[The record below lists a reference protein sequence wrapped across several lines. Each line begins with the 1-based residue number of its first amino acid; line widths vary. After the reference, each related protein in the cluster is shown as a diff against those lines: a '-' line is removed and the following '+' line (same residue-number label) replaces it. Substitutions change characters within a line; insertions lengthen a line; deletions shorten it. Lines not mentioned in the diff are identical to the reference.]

1 MIFIIR
7 HLLLFIFCFNAVS
20 NITAQDC
27 NCKDL
32 NKYKQAF
39 NRQLRVFSFDS
50 INATLKNVDLNG
62 SSACKA
68 LYNDLSA
75 NLAYKLSNYKAAK
88 NFLTEENEILKSQ
101 KCPESKYIDN
111 YYLTGLLNS
120 DQDQHDSAAT
130 YLLRA
135 LKLAEES
142 GYNEIV
148 PKIYHS
154 LAGVFAKLGDLER
167 SLDLIQKAIIINKRG
182 DDFYLLANNYS
193 TLSSVFVVMSVRS
206 KVKAN
211 FIDSSVYAQ
220 DLGFKYARQS
230 SNVDALLSLYY
241 KRATVLTRTKD
252 FKNAEKYLDSSISL
266 SLPKAHIK
274 NLCGAYSHKAFL
286 FSQLKNYDK
295 AIQFNDSS
303 LKYARILGA
312 TSSIIGIYKFAY
324 ENYSKSGDFKNALR
338 AHEQMMS
345 YSDSL
350 NLLEKTKAITELE
363 KKYDQVKNEKTINEL
378 NQQTEIDKLRIRS
391 LFAFGIITLL
401 IIIVIIFFYRQSTV
415 KNKLKTIETE
425 QRLNRARMNPHF
437 FFNALASL
445 QNLSLSE
452 AKKELV
458 PSFISKFS
466 RIMRQSLESTFNELD
481 TIENEIVFLTD
492 YLELQKLLSENRFK
506 YNFKLDDTI
515 EANELLIPGMILQPF
530 IENSIEH
537 GFKNI
542 SYEGIIELGFAISDK
557 TLKITITDNGT
568 GITNKEK
575 NKNYPSRATQIIG
588 DRLYLLNKTYK
599 TNATFVIANGNN
611 DKGIVVEISLPIIY
625 K

>member
-1 MIFIIR
+1 MIFKLR
-7 HLLLFIFCFNAVS
+7 YFFLFLFCINAGG
-20 NITAQDC
+20 NLAAQNCD
-27 NCKDL
+27 CKDL
-32 NKYKQAF
+32 NRYKEAF
-39 NRQLRVFSFDS
+39 NRQSRSFNFDS
-50 INATLKNVDLNG
+50 INTTLKNVDLE
-62 SSACKA
+62 SSFGCKA
-68 LYNDLSA
+68 LYYNLQA
-75 NLAYKLSNYKAAK
+75 NLSYKLSNYKAAK
-88 NFLTEENEILKSQ
+88 NFLAKENEIWRSHE
-101 KCPESKYIDN
+101 CPQSKYIDN

-120 DQDQHDSAAT
+120 DQDQHDSAVT
-130 YLLRA
+130 YLLLA

-142 GYNEIV
+142 GYNEII

-154 LAGVFAKLGDLER
+154 LAGVFAKLGELDR
-167 SLDLIQKAIIINKRG
+167 SYDLIQKAIRINKNERN
-182 DDFYLLANNYS
+182 FYLLANNYS

-211 FIDSSVYAQ
+211 FIDSSFYSQ
-220 DLGFKYARQS
+220 NLGFKYARQS

-241 KRATVLTRTKD
+241 KRATLLTRTKD
-252 FKNAEKYLDSSISL
+252 FENAEKYLDSSISL
-266 SLPKAHIK
+266 SVPKAHVK

-286 FSQLKNYDK
+286 FSQLKKYDR

-324 ENYSKSGDFKNALR
+324 ENYNKSGDYKNALR

-401 IIIVIIFFYRQSTV
+401 IIVVIIFFYRQSVV

-452 AKKELV
+452 NKKEFV
-458 PSFISKFS
+458 PTFISKFS

-481 TIENEIVFLTD
+481 TIENEIAFLTD

-506 YNFKLDDTI
+506 YNFKIDDAI
-515 EANELLIPGMILQPF
+515 EPNELLIPGMILQPF

-537 GFKNI
+537 GFKTI
-542 SYEGIIELGFAISDK
+542 SYEGLIEMSFNLSGDF
-557 TLKITITDNGT
+557 LKIKITDNGT
-568 GITNKEK
+568 GIKDIEK
-575 NKNYPSRATQIIG
+575 DKTYPSRATHIIK
-588 DRLYLLNKTYK
+588 DRLFLLNKTYK
-599 TNATFVIANGNN
+599 TNATFVLINSDN
-611 DKGIVVEISLPIIY
+611 DKGLVVEISLPIIY

>member
-1 MIFIIR
+1 MIFTIR
-7 HLLLFIFCFNAVS
+7 HLFLFIFCFNAVC
-20 NITAQDC
+20 NVTAQDC
-27 NCKDL
+27 DCKDL
-32 NKYKQAF
+32 DKYKQAF
-39 NRQLRVFSFDS
+39 NRQSKIFSFDS
-50 INATLKNVDLNG
+50 INNTLKNVDLNG
-62 SSACKA
+62 ALACKA
-68 LYNDLSA
+68 LYNNLSA

-88 NFLTEENEILKSQ
+88 SFLAKENKILRSQ
-101 KCPESKYIDN
+101 KCPETKYIDN

-130 YLLRA
+130 YLLKT

-142 GYNEIV
+142 GYNEII

-154 LAGVFAKLGDLER
+154 LAGVFAKLGELDR
-167 SLDLIQKAIIINKRG
+167 SLDLIQKAIAINKRS
-182 DDFYLLANNYS
+182 DNFYLLANNYS

-206 KVKAN
+206 KIKAD
-211 FIDSSVYAQ
+211 FSDSSFYAQ
-220 DLGFKYARQS
+220 ELGFKYARQS

-241 KRATVLTRTKD
+241 KRATLLTRTKD

-266 SLPKAHIK
+266 SIPKAHVK

-286 FSQLKNYDK
+286 FSQLRNYDK

-350 NLLEKTKAITELE
+350 NLIEKTKAITELE

-391 LFAFGIITLL
+391 LFAFGTITLL
-401 IIIVIIFFYRQSTV
+401 IIVVIIFFYRQSIV

-452 AKKELV
+452 NKKEFV
-458 PSFISKFS
+458 PIFISKFS

-481 TIENEIVFLTD
+481 TIENEIAFLTD
-492 YLELQKLLSENRFK
+492 YLELQKLLSENRFN
-506 YNFKLDDTI
+506 YNFKVDDAI
-515 EANELLIPGMILQPF
+515 ESSELLIPGMILQPF

-537 GFKNI
+537 GFKTI
-542 SYEGIIELGFAISDK
+542 SYEGLIELSFVLSGDS
-557 TLKITITDNGT
+557 LKITITDNGG
-568 GITNKEK
+568 GIKKVEK
-575 NKNYPSRATQIIG
+575 NKNYPSRATQIIK
-588 DRLYLLNKTYK
+588 DRLFLLNKTYK
-599 TNATFVIANGNN
+599 TNATFVLTNSDS